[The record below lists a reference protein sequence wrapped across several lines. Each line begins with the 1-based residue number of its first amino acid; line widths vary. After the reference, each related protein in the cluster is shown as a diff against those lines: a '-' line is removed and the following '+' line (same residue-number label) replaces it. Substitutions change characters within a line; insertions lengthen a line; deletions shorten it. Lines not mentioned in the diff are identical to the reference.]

1 MTEWFES
8 ILPTIR
14 DMGAVGYVVLFAATF
29 GESFVITGIFVPGT
43 IILLI
48 MGGLIPYGYY
58 DALPLGFFAYLG
70 AVLGNAVSYEGGRLG
85 RLHVERL
92 TLLKNSLS
100 FARSFFQKH
109 GGKSIIL
116 CRFIGPVRPLVPFI
130 AGITEM
136 KRSSFYAYSLIG
148 GVVWIASYLGFGYVF
163 GYAWQQALTWS
174 SATITVA
181 LATIVIVLIVLRIL
195 RTKVQQ

>member
-8 ILPTIR
+8 VLPHIR
-14 DMGAVGYVVLFAATF
+14 DLGALGYVILFAATF
-29 GESFVITGIFVPGT
+29 GESFVLTGIFVPGT

-58 DALPLGFFAYLG
+58 DALPLGFFAFLG
-70 AVLGNAVSYEGGRLG
+70 AVIGNAVSYEGGRFG
-85 RLHVERL
+85 RLSVERI
-92 TLLKNSLS
+92 TLLKNSLR
-100 FARSFFQKH
+100 FAREFFHKH

-136 KRSSFYAYSLIG
+136 KRSLFYAYSLIG
-148 GVVWIASYLGFGYVF
+148 GLIWISAYLAFGYMF
-163 GYAWQQALTWS
+163 GYAWQQALSWS
-174 SATITVA
+174 SATITIALVVVA
-181 LATIVIVLIVLRIL
+181 IVLIMFRIL